1 MPKLSKRRFAIT
13 GTIGSGKST
22 VTSIIAKT
30 YPSISADQIV
40 ADLYDDK
47 TFAKMI
53 NQKFLNN
60 EKEIINKADLS
71 KVIFD
76 DDKAKQALEAI
87 IHPLVKKNIIDWLKK
102 QKEMC
107 FVEVPLLFEA
117 KFDHLFDEI
126 ILVVAKEKII
136 IKRLKENRNQSSQK
150 TKSIIAK
157 QMDEDKKIK
166 KSDYIIENNKDLKTL
181 EKEVNK
187 LLKHLESGD

>member
-60 EKEIINKADLS
+60 EKEIINKTDLS

>member
-1 MPKLSKRRFAIT
+1 
-13 GTIGSGKST
+13 
-22 VTSIIAKT
+22 
-30 YPSISADQIV
+30 
-40 ADLYDDK
+40 
-47 TFAKMI
+47 
-53 NQKFLNN
+53 
-60 EKEIINKADLS
+60 
-71 KVIFD
+71 
-76 DDKAKQALEAI
+76 
-87 IHPLVKKNIIDWLKK
+87 
-102 QKEMC
+102 MC